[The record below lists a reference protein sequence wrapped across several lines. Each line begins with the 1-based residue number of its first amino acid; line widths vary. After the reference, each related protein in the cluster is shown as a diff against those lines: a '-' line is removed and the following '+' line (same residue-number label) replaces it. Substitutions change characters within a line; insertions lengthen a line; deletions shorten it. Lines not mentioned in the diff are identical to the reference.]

1 MGVAPNK
8 AMMTMAVVAKNF
20 ILLGGGIKWMFARRV
35 ESLKVGVEC
44 VDCSVEPNRR
54 SEMYLK
60 MSTGLYVM
68 WITLRMFLTRFS
80 WEASVKVLYIGRRK
94 KLGGGDSDV

>member
-1 MGVAPNK
+1 
-8 AMMTMAVVAKNF
+8 
-20 ILLGGGIKWMFARRV
+20 MFARRV

-54 SEMYLK
+54 SEMYL

-68 WITLRMFLTRFS
+68 WITLRMFLTPFY
-80 WEASVKVLYIGRRK
+80 E
-94 KLGGGDSDV
+94 LGSKS